1 MLVSMKNLLVLF
13 FLLFAVTAKADD
25 NLLLMEQANS
35 YYNEGEYHAAI
46 EVYEAVLDNG
56 YESAALYYNLGNAYF
71 KINNM
76 AAAILH
82 YERAKKI
89 APFDK
94 DIRFNLEIANSR
106 IVDKIEPVPEL
117 FIYRWWDQ
125 LVSLQSPE
133 AWAWISV
140 FSFSVL
146 LLMVLV
152 FLLSKIVWL
161 KKATFWLGIVF
172 LGVFAITVII
182 SNQRHKALKQ
192 QNEGIVFTPTLN
204 VKSSPRE
211 NSTDIFVI
219 HEGTKVTITKNLDGW
234 YEIRIADGSKGWIR
248 ENDFEKI

>member
-1 MLVSMKNLLVLF
+1 MFASMKNLLIIIFLF
-13 FLLFAVTAKADD
+13 FAVAAKADD
-25 NLLLMEQANS
+25 NLLLMEQANA

-46 EVYEAVLDNG
+46 EVYEAVLENG
-56 YESAALYYNLGNAYF
+56 FESASLYYNLGNAYF
-71 KINNM
+71 KINNI

-82 YERAKKI
+82 FERAKKI

-94 DIRFNLEIANSR
+94 DIQFNLEIANSR
-106 IVDKIEPVPEL
+106 IVDKIEPVPEI

-125 LVSLQSPE
+125 LISLQSLE
-133 AWAWISV
+133 KWAWISV

-152 FLLSKIVWL
+152 FLLSKTVWL

-172 LGVFAITVII
+172 VVVFAVTVTIA
-182 SNQRHKALKQ
+182 NQRYKAFKQ
-192 QNEGIVFTPTLN
+192 QNEGIVFTPTLT

-219 HEGTKVTITKNLDGW
+219 HEGAKVYITNNIGDW